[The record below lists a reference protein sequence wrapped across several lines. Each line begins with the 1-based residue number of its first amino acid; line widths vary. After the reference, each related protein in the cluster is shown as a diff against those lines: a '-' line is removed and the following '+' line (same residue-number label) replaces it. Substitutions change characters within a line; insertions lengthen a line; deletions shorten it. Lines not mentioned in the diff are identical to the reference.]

1 MKKLLI
7 GGVLSLLLVL
17 GISVNEVILKPF
29 PFLNV
34 EYFTSTQ
41 WDFKPDG
48 FERTPFPASPP
59 KTVAEEIS
67 KAKRFDT
74 VSQKVEWATNLTRA
88 IMRDSK
94 GEAIRSVDTVFDN
107 DAKFQSICSESSKVF
122 SSFMRQVDI
131 PSRVVWMHGHTVS
144 EIFDGNK
151 WVLIDT
157 YGNVRAF
164 NKNSEPLG
172 VREIVTDFDK
182 VKFQKIIEDKNV
194 LPAQYLDNGYLELK
208 DNVYRKQNLLF
219 TIKGSDLFD
228 FHAKTRDVK
237 KLSNV
242 LLGIDPSG
250 VGEARQY
257 VINDYFVGNYGLGLV
272 KRFNDSAAQ

>member
-17 GISVNEVILKPF
+17 GASVNEVILKPF

-48 FERTPFPASPP
+48 FERTPFPANPP
-59 KTVAEEIS
+59 ENVAEEIS

-74 VSQKVEWATNLTRA
+74 ISQKVEWATNLTRE

-94 GEAIRSVDTVFDN
+94 GEAVRSVDTIFDN
-107 DAKFQSICSESSKVF
+107 DARFQSICSESSKVF
-122 SSFMRQVDI
+122 NSFMRQVDI

-164 NKNSEPLG
+164 GRNGEPLG
-172 VREIVTDFDK
+172 VREIVADFDK
-182 VKFQKIIEDKNV
+182 VKFKKIIEDKNV
-194 LPAQYLDNGYLELK
+194 LPTQYLDSGYLELK

-242 LLGIDPSG
+242 LLGIEPSG